1 MYKKINDKLNDEL
14 SPIIENYI
22 KIKALIYKLEAI
34 EKEIDIIKEGK
45 EGKEENEEIDNG
57 GINVRVIVVE
67 WLFKKTCQANL
78 YCYNSRNSR
87 NA

>member
-34 EKEIDIIKEGK
+34 EKVIDIIKEGK
-45 EGKEENEEIDNG
+45 EGKEEN
-57 GINVRVIVVE
+57 V
-67 WLFKKTCQANL
+67 
-78 YCYNSRNSR
+78 
-87 NA
+87 

>member
-22 KIKALIYKLEAI
+22 KIKALIYKLEAL

-45 EGKEENEEIDNG
+45 EGKGEN
-57 GINVRVIVVE
+57 V
-67 WLFKKTCQANL
+67 
-78 YCYNSRNSR
+78 
-87 NA
+87 